1 MVGTAVEG
9 TAGQMYLYIPTT
21 QLDAELAILSAFM
34 HVGALHA
41 FLADDLCMLAE
52 KSRYIMLNSL

>member
-1 MVGTAVEG
+1 MVGRAVEG

-41 FLADDLCMLAE
+41 SLADDLCMLAE
-52 KSRYIMLNSL
+52 KVHHVE